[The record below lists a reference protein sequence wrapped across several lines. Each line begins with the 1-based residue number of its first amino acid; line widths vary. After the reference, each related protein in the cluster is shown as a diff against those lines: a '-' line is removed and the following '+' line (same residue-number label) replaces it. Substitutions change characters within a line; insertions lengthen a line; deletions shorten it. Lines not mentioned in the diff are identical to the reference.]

1 MKCRGLDRAAPP
13 VMIMTMRQTTLL
25 ATAFLLVSAVP
36 VLAQAPGN
44 TVQPTDRLQIASC
57 MRRGAA
63 TTAACIGSIA
73 VPCVRAASGDRRDAE
88 IVCARREEAV
98 WRERLTLATQM
109 LGRSL
114 DAGGRSQFT
123 ALQLAWEGFAVQK
136 CACYGSAQLPARSAG
151 LQAGCELREV
161 AQRALEV
168 ERFAAGRGRRAPAS
182 PPQIIR

>member
-1 MKCRGLDRAAPP
+1 
-13 VMIMTMRQTTLL
+13 MIVTMRQTTLL
-25 ATAFLLVSAVP
+25 AAAFLLVAAAP
-36 VLAQAPGN
+36 ALAQAPN
-44 TVQPTDRLQIASC
+44 NSVQSADRLQIASC
-57 MRRGAA
+57 MRQSAA
-63 TTAACIGSIA
+63 ATAACIGSVA

-88 IVCARREEAV
+88 IACARREEAV

-114 DAGGRSQFT
+114 DAGGAF
-123 ALQLAWEGFAVQK
+123 
-136 CACYGSAQLPARSAG
+136 YGSAQPPARSAG

>member
-1 MKCRGLDRAAPP
+1 VKSAGDVKSAGLDRAAPP
-13 VMIMTMRQTTLL
+13 GMIVTMRQTTLL
-25 ATAFLLVSAVP
+25 ATAFLLASAAP
-36 VLAQAPGN
+36 TLAQAPN
-44 TVQPTDRLQIASC
+44 NSVQSTDRLQIAAC
-57 MRRGAA
+57 MRQSAA
-63 TTAACIGSIA
+63 ATAACIGA
-73 VPCVRAASGDRRDAE
+73 VASGDRRDAE
-88 IVCARREEAV
+88 IACARREEAV

-136 CACYGSAQLPARSAG
+136 CAFYGSAQPPARSAG